1 MSIKVTDACI
11 ACGRCIDECP
21 FGVITLEGDRAEIGA
36 GCTLCGACAEV
47 CPVEAIV
54 IERGQQ
60 VQRDPA
66 DTKDVLIFCEQWDG
80 IVAPV
85 SYELLSVGRSLSD
98 RLGSRL
104 LAVILGSQIR
114 EQAQRLIPFG
124 VDRVYCF
131 DDAQLA
137 LPHEE
142 RYVELIV
149 NLVKEIRPGIFLI
162 GGTSLGRSLAPRIA
176 TRLGTGLTA
185 DCTGFDLDEAGNLLQ
200 TRPTFGGNLM
210 ATILCPHHRP
220 QMATV
225 RPKVFAPPE
234 PVPGFAGEL
243 VEMAV
248 PQDLPSRTEILSVT
262 AGAVEEVNN
271 ADAEIIVAGGRGMGD
286 PKNFALLE
294 ELAQLLGGTVAAS
307 RPVVDEGWVPY
318 ARQVGQT
325 GRTVKPK
332 VYIACGISG
341 AIQHLVG
348 MRSSDLIVAINKD
361 PKAPIFQ
368 VAHYG
373 IVGDV
378 LEVVP
383 ALIAELKSQGKER

>member
-36 GCTLCGACAEV
+36 GCTLCRACAEV

-185 DCTGFDLDEAGNLLQ
+185 DCTGFDLDEAGNLY
-200 TRPTFGGNLM
+200 RPGPPLGQSDGYHPVSPPSTANGHCSAEGLPCRSRPRFCRGAGGDGS
-210 ATILCPHHRP
+210 T
-220 QMATV
+220 
-225 RPKVFAPPE
+225 
-234 PVPGFAGEL
+234 
-243 VEMAV
+243 
-248 PQDLPSRTEILSVT
+248 QDLPSRTEILSAT
-262 AGAVEEVNN
+262 AGAAEEVNI
-271 ADAEIIVAGGRGMGD
+271 ADAEIIVAGTGHEGS
-286 PKNFALLE
+286 KNFALLE

-307 RPVVDEGWVPY
+307 RPVVDEVWVPY